1 MGFLSDIDWMII
13 AVVAVFLLFGR
24 GSGDAARTV
33 GRWYGRALRLKQ
45 ELVAEVTRAAGL
57 PAGSGTNV
65 ASLRAALLG
74 PDVVGLPA
82 ASHVPLHVRTPPA
95 VAPPPSSPPTVPWT
109 GGEPVTVWSVSG
121 VVPTGEG
128 GRP

>member
-24 GSGDAARTV
+24 GSGDAARTI

-45 ELVAEVTRAAGL
+45 ELVAEVTRAADL
-57 PAGSGTNV
+57 PPGSGANV
-65 ASLRAALLG
+65 TSLRAALLG

-82 ASHVPLHVRTPPA
+82 GSHVPLHVRSPPA
-95 VAPPPSSPPTVPWT
+95 VAPAAVPPSVPWT

-121 VVPTGEG
+121 VAPNPDG
-128 GRP
+128 GPR